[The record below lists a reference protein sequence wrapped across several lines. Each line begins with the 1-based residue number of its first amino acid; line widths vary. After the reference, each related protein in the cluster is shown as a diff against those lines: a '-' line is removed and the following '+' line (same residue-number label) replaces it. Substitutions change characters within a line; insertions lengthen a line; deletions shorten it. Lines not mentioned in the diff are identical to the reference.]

1 MPFYIEGT
9 VQMNQCFCRKNKTT
23 GINLQCPHAKKFGDY
38 CGRHKNPERWRI
50 RIDEPLGNINTNN
63 SGNTTNNLGNTT
75 NTLSTALADP
85 PPHTED
91 ID

>member
-38 CGRHKNPERWRI
+38 CGRHKIQNVGE
-50 RIDEPLGNINTNN
+50 
-63 SGNTTNNLGNTT
+63 
-75 NTLSTALADP
+75 
-85 PPHTED
+85 
-91 ID
+91 